1 MDICPTDAFPAPFQ
15 LDARRCISYLTIELE
30 GAIPE
35 EFRPLIGNR
44 IYGCDDC
51 QLICPWNRFSQLTD
65 EADFSPRKALHSP
78 ELIELFAWSEAWFL
92 KVTEGSAIR
101 RIGHL
106 RWLRNIAVALG
117 NAPWSADIMPVLER
131 RLGESEL
138 LDEHIQWAIAQQQ
151 QKREQLV
158 VDVQPAQQK
167 RLVRAVEKGLP
178 RDA

>member
-1 MDICPTDAFPAPFQ
+1 MKRSFCA
-15 LDARRCISYLTIELE
+15 S
-30 GAIPE
+30 
-35 EFRPLIGNR
+35 
-44 IYGCDDC
+44 
-51 QLICPWNRFSQLTD
+51 
-65 EADFSPRKALHSP
+65 
-78 ELIELFAWSEAWFL
+78 
-92 KVTEGSAIR
+92 
-101 RIGHL
+101 
-106 RWLRNIAVALG
+106 VALG